1 MYKKRSFVR
10 EVFISRDRTLSKII
24 YAPKIFSRL
33 WLEKKEIQYNQ
44 NNKLITFQKSVKMA
58 KEDENV
64 IFRKKN
70 ALNLLLHLF
79 FVIYDQIM
87 SSLVTVE
94 ALRKR
99 LSVKK
104 TSRIDRLCMWPFANS
119 ELWIWPI

>member
-64 IFRKKN
+64 IFRKKCIKLTF
-70 ALNLLLHLF
+70 ASIFCHLWSNY
-79 FVIYDQIM
+79 V
-87 SSLVTVE
+87 
-94 ALRKR
+94 
-99 LSVKK
+99 
-104 TSRIDRLCMWPFANS
+104 
-119 ELWIWPI
+119 